1 MVQWQS
7 GLRLFLVL
15 FFGFLGAVPAGSAP
29 AAAKSTP
36 PAYQTAT
43 HQWQAAQGDFAGWT
57 LSGATLSG
65 GALAFNAASAQ
76 AGTDP
81 YAAGSYNGGNFY
93 NGGSFKVG
101 EAVSP
106 VTLTDFGFR
115 QAIASWNAATPA
127 GTWIETRVRV
137 RVDSRWT
144 KWYNMGVWAA
154 DTGTVRRHSVNGQGD
169 ADGTVA
175 TDTLILSS
183 ADKKAPVIGNAYQL
197 KFRLFSADGV
207 ATPTVRNAGVTV
219 STTPAAPASLQR
231 GDSSL
236 WNRQLNL
243 PQCSQMVY
251 PDGGPVWCSPTS
263 TSMVLG
269 YWDRD
274 TATVSCSDRVHA
286 AVAGVYDWIYDG
298 DGNWPFNTAYAATHN
313 LTAVVARFTS
323 FAQAEKWIAAGV
335 PVVISY
341 AWGKKELTGAPIPS
355 SNGHLAVLVGFDAA
369 GNPIVNDPA
378 APSDGPSV
386 VRTYLRSELEPLWL
400 KNSGGTVYLIYPPGH
415 ATGPLN

>member
-7 GLRLFLVL
+7 GLRVFLILFI
-15 FFGFLGAVPAGSAP
+15 GFISAAP
-29 AAAKSTP
+29 VAASSPP

-57 LSGATLSG
+57 LSGVALSG
-65 GALAFNAASAQ
+65 GALVFSASGATT
-76 AGTDP
+76 GTDP
-81 YAAGSYNGGNFY
+81 YAPGGYNGHNFY
-93 NGGSFKVG
+93 NGGSFQVG
-101 EAVSP
+101 EATGP
-106 VTLTDFGFR
+106 VTLTSFGFT
-115 QAIASWNAATPA
+115 QAIASWNATTPA
-127 GTWIETRVRV
+127 GTWIETQLRVRV
-137 RVDSRWT
+137 NARWT
-144 KWYNMGVWAA
+144 KWYSMGVWVA
-154 DTGTVRRHSVNGQGD
+154 TNSSTVERHSVNGQGD

-183 ADKKAPVIGNAYQL
+183 ANKKAPVIGNAYQL

-207 ATPTVRNAGVTV
+207 AKPTVSNAGVTV
-219 STTPAAPASLQR
+219 STTPAAPASLAP

-236 WNRQLNL
+236 WNRHLDL

-251 PDGGPVWCSPTS
+251 PDGGTVWCSPTS

-269 YWDRD
+269 YWDQD
-274 TATVSCSDRVHA
+274 SGPCEPRVRA
-286 AVAGVYDWIYDG
+286 AVAGVYDWLYDG

-323 FAQAEKWIAAGV
+323 FAQAETWIAAGV

-341 AWGKKELTGAPIPS
+341 AWGKRELTGAPIPTS
-355 SNGHLAVLVGFDAA
+355 SGHLAVLVGFDSA

-378 APSDGPSV
+378 APSNDTV
-386 VRTYLRSELEPLWL
+386 RRTYLRSELESLWL

-415 ATGPLN
+415 AVGRLN

>member
-7 GLRLFLVL
+7 GLRLFLMVFIGL
-15 FFGFLGAVPAGSAP
+15 TSVAAPVGAS
-29 AAAKSTP
+29 STP

-43 HQWQAAQGDFAGWT
+43 TQWRAAQGDFAGWT
-57 LSGATLSG
+57 LNGVALSG
-65 GALAFNAASAQ
+65 GALAFNAATA
-76 AGTDP
+76 APGTDP
-81 YAAGSYNGGNFY
+81 YTAGGYNGHNFY

-101 EAVSP
+101 EATGP
-106 VTLTDFGFR
+106 ITLTSFGFN
-115 QAIASWNAATPA
+115 QAIASWNATTPA
-127 GTWIETRVRV
+127 GTWIETQLRV
-137 RVDSRWT
+137 RVDARWT

-154 DTGTVRRHSVNGQGD
+154 DTGTVQRHSVNAQGD

-197 KFRLFSADGV
+197 KFRLFQAQGST

-219 STTPAAPASLQR
+219 STTPAAPATLAP
-231 GDSSL
+231 GNPAL
-236 WNRQLNL
+236 WGRLIDI

-251 PDGGPVWCSPTS
+251 PDGGTVWCSPTS

-269 YWDRD
+269 YWDQY
-274 TATVSCSDRVHA
+274 TGPCEPRVRA

-323 FAQAEKWIAAGV
+323 FAQAEEWIAAGV

-341 AWGKKELTGAPIPS
+341 AWGKKELTGAPIPTS
-355 SNGHLAVLVGFDAA
+355 SGHLAVLVGFDGA

-378 APSDGPSV
+378 APTNDTV
-386 VRTYLRSELEPLWL
+386 RRTYQRSQLESLWL
-400 KNSGGTVYLIYPPGH
+400 KNSGGTVYLIYPPALAGSVPVLH
-415 ATGPLN
+415 